1 MRGLL
6 VIGHGSRRDE
16 ANATVFAL
24 ASALAAEPAALPAEP
39 AALAAEPAA
48 LPAEPAALAAEPAA
62 LPAEP
67 AALAAEPA
75 ALPAEPAAPD
85 GQAAPPGGQ
94 PAWDV
99 VEVAFLD
106 VLRPDIAD
114 GYAALVDAGCTR
126 IVAHPFFLFAGR
138 HTAHD
143 IPAALAAAQASH
155 PHTSWTVTEPLGLH
169 PGVVTAVRA
178 RVAERTGDGDPGP
191 TGE

>member
-1 MRGLL
+1 
-6 VIGHGSRRDE
+6 
-16 ANATVFAL
+16 VFAL
-24 ASALAAEPAALPAEP
+24 A
-39 AALAAEPAA
+39 AALAD
-48 LPAEPAALAAEPAA
+48 
-62 LPAEP
+62 
-67 AALAAEPA
+67 
-75 ALPAEPAAPD
+75 EPAAPA
-85 GQAAPPGGQ
+85 GQRGAPGGQ

-155 PHTSWTVTEPLGLH
+155 PQTSWTVTEPLGLH

-178 RVAERTGDGDPGP
+178 RVAERTEDDNPDLA
-191 TGE
+191 GEQLT